1 MGLKNIVV
9 KVKEEIKVL
18 KGDASKDKVY
28 ANEQDFADEAAAL
41 AAFKRSQEKLF
52 DVNRWSELE
61 GFNSTFKLYNAN
73 GNPAENEVAQEG
85 FYMQIILPA
94 SPIENWVRITDV
106 RRQDNQVEFTVHPSE
121 KPKPTN
127 EGREVTQHFFVKEAS
142 STFRVTKEGTKLAAF
157 EIGKNEAINNTGEEA
172 GNRALL
178 NTLVAEGG
186 WAGVQALQWDKLT
199 RYLVHLEEPPTA
211 DTANA

>member
-1 MGLKNIVV
+1 MGLKNIVD

-18 KGDASKDKVY
+18 QGDASKDKVY
-28 ANEQDFADEAAAL
+28 ANEQEFADEAAAL

-61 GFNSTFKLYNAN
+61 GFNSTFTLYDAN

-106 RRQDNQVEFTVHPSE
+106 RRQDNLVEFTVHPSE

-142 STFRVTKEGTKLAAF
+142 STFRVTKEGIKLAAF
-157 EIGKNEAINNTGEEA
+157 EIGKNETINNTGEEA